1 MRTVQSQT
9 ELMSSDEK
17 LEFLIKHMSE
27 NDLLSEKMGS
37 EVVDM
42 RSTIEKMRSTIE
54 DMSSTIEDMSSTI
67 EDMSSRLVPLEKI
80 HRRVPIEG
88 LRNKVFRN

>member
-54 DMSSTIEDMSSTI
+54 DMSSTIEDMSS
-67 EDMSSRLVPLEKI
+67 RLVPLEKI